1 MERGPVK
8 VRVRLATEMRPGL
21 RDASVWGVLPGT
33 TTEDIVIMAH
43 HDSYFYGAL
52 DNASGMSVM
61 LGLAEYFSKIPASQR
76 RRTLRFVTTSGHHAG
91 SLGTAWLHANRGTAL
106 ANTVLAINCE
116 HVSSTQTYYD
126 RNAPV
131 LRQSDNIDSRR
142 WWVNGSSRLASIAQG
157 AWKMF
162 GVTTYDTM
170 ENNASG
176 DMRAMD
182 RDVPSIQLIESPVY
196 YHTDHDVPDVVPAAG
211 LEAVARAYAKIIDQV
226 NTLDKATLLPVAPQ
240 SSSPRQ

>member
-1 MERGPVK
+1 M
-8 VRVRLATEMRPGL
+8 
-21 RDASVWGVLPGT
+21 
-33 TTEDIVIMAH
+33 
-43 HDSYFYGAL
+43 
-52 DNASGMSVM
+52 
-61 LGLAEYFSKIPASQR
+61 
-76 RRTLRFVTTSGHHAG
+76 TTSGHHAG

-116 HVSSTQTYYD
+116 HVSVTQAYYD

-131 LRQSDNIDSRR
+131 LRKSDNIDARR
-142 WWVNGSSRLASIAQG
+142 WWVNGSSRLAAIAQG

-176 DMRAMD
+176 DMRVMD
-182 RDVPSIQLIESPVY
+182 RDVPSIQLIESSVY
-196 YHTDHDVPDVVPAAG
+196 YHSDHDVPDVVPAPG

-226 NTLDKATLLPVAPQ
+226 NTLDKAGLMPKAPL
-240 SSSPRQ
+240 SSSQGR